1 MGNDVKVDDRRLEY
15 EDKEQEH
22 GVAQVEE
29 EVGREAREDVGE
41 LGREGDGEADVGLGL
56 VHVALP
62 ERLVLLLAQR
72 GHVSPAT
79 LKTVGL

>member
-1 MGNDVKVDDRRLEY
+1 
-15 EDKEQEH
+15 
-22 GVAQVEE
+22 
-29 EVGREAREDVGE
+29 
-41 LGREGDGEADVGLGL
+41 